1 MSEQHSSRREQHSHR
16 RCSRQHRL
24 LHRFILGFGLIAVGV
39 LFTLDNMGLL
49 YADDYLRLWPLL
61 LVALGV
67 GQLVAA
73 SAPSE
78 RIGGAIWVVIG
89 GWLLAYELG
98 WVRYGVFDLW
108 PLVLVMIG
116 GSLIFRAMRSG
127 SSSTEDD
134 GTTTHAFAIMSGI
147 VRKSSSPE
155 FRGGSLTAVMG
166 GCELDLTHAMLADGR
181 ASIDVL
187 AFWGGVEI
195 RVPPTWR
202 VVSRVWPLMGGFED
216 KSSPPTS
223 EDAEGELEI
232 TGLAIMGS
240 VDVQN

>member
-1 MSEQHSSRREQHSHR
+1 MSEQHSSRRER
-16 RCSRQHRL
+16 RSRPCSRRQRL
-24 LHRFILGFGLIAVGV
+24 LPRFILGFGLIAVGV

-67 GQLVAA
+67 GQLVGA

-116 GSLIFRAMRSG
+116 GSLIFRAMSSGRS
-127 SSSTEDD
+127 SNEDD

-181 ASIDVL
+181 ASLDVL

-216 KSSPPTS
+216 KSSPPAS

-232 TGLAIMGS
+232 TGFAIMGS